1 MSSSKKFYSR
11 LPVVHY
17 SLNQLLRHTNEFQ
30 SIPDDW
36 FVILTD
42 IVNSTEHF
50 KDERY
55 QEVNFVA
62 VAGASIVLNE
72 AHLHRIHVPFV
83 YGGDGVTVFVPPALV
98 PSLKTKLAT
107 LRSNAH
113 KRFGMNLRI
122 SIIPVSEIYKA
133 GFSIRTA
140 KLYISKSYNQ
150 SIFLGEGIRY
160 AESLMKKTEEYLL
173 PQHIKQRPIDLSGLE
188 CKWNALFP
196 PRSGDEIL
204 SLIVLPHG
212 HREPEEVFHDVLE
225 KIDELYGTFAERH
238 PIHSKTLSPTTN
250 MKTILHA
257 SHLKYGSTNIYY
269 VVGNLLFGIYKSI
282 RIHLKDALYSIF
294 KSRSMPEMSTSSD
307 TLKIDNTMKTI
318 FAGAPEQRP
327 KLIKWLAEQEKK
339 GELFYGINVANSS
352 MMTCYIKNSQD
363 NHVRFLDGFGGGYT
377 LASIELKKKLKRLN

>member
-1 MSSSKKFYSR
+1 LIATNQTPEERSIKPGAVYVYDKKEDKNFKIAD
-11 LPVVHY
+11 
-17 SLNQLLRHTNEFQ
+17 EFQ

-212 HREPEEVFHDVLE
+212 HREPEEVFHDIFEKREAYLE
-225 KIDELYGTFAERH
+225 KAREIIKEYSE
-238 PIHSKTLSPTTN
+238 
-250 MKTILHA
+250 
-257 SHLKYGSTNIYY
+257 KYGEKYLGIKKDHRNKTRIEY
-269 VVGNLLFGIYKSI
+269 VYPITI
-282 RIHLKDALYSIF
+282 
-294 KSRSMPEMSTSSD
+294 SRKP
-307 TLKIDNTMKTI
+307 
-318 FAGAPEQRP
+318 
-327 KLIKWLAEQEKK
+327 
-339 GELFYGINVANSS
+339 
-352 MMTCYIKNSQD
+352 
-363 NHVRFLDGFGGGYT
+363 
-377 LASIELKKKLKRLN
+377 